1 MKPRHLAATVL
12 ASVLASTVV
21 YAAGQGAP
29 TPDAATP
36 QVPPNPPV
44 PIDPTKR
51 QASAVARE
59 LPVPD
64 YPEDAACAGISGT
77 PVLLVDLDATGKVIQ
92 ARVEKSS
99 RNRSLDLAAMAG
111 ARSFKFEPAIENGEK
126 VFSTVRVPV
135 VFNSGTKKPDYCKQP
150 VRLVGFR
157 MDGSTDAEAH
167 LPRRDGR
174 NVFRPEDTF
183 KAEVLYAVIAPEWIN
198 KPMTATWRSSGRWGK
213 QQVLRMDET
222 NMLGDGRRYYVFP
235 LPRPEGG
242 WAQGHYSVEI
252 RAGDKSLLQKRF
264 VVEAEKGA
272 DASR

>member
-1 MKPRHLAATVL
+1 MKPRHLAATLL

-21 YAAGQGAP
+21 DAAGQGAP
-29 TPDAATP
+29 TPDAAAP
-36 QVPPNPPV
+36 LAPPSPTVSTDPAKRRISPV
-44 PIDPTKR
+44 P
-51 QASAVARE
+51 RE

-99 RNRSLDLAAMAG
+99 HNRSLDLAAIDG

-126 VFSTVRVPV
+126 VFSTMRTSV
-135 VFNSGTKKPDYCKQP
+135 VFNSGTRKPGYCKQP
-150 VRLVGFR
+150 VRLVGLR
-157 MDGSTDAEAH
+157 MEGSTAAEAH
-167 LPRRDGR
+167 LPGRGRRD
-174 NVFRPEDTF
+174 VFLPEDTF
-183 KAEVLYAVIAPEWIN
+183 KAEVLYAVIASEWID

-213 QQVLRMDET
+213 QQVLRTDET
-222 NMLGDGRRYYVFP
+222 NILGDGRRHYVFS

-242 WAQGHYSVEI
+242 WTPGHYSVEI

-272 DASR
+272 DAGR